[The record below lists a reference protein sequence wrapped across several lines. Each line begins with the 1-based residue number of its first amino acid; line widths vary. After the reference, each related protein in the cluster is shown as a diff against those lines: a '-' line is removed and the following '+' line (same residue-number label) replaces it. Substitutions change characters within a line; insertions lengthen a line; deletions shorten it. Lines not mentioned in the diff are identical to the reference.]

1 MKNNLKRA
9 RVMRGLTQKEAAQGM
24 YIDQCAY
31 SGYETGR
38 HVPSLEIALKIAR
51 YYNTPVET
59 LWMLEA

>member
-1 MKNNLKRA
+1 MKNNLKMA
-9 RVMRGLTQKEAAQGM
+9 RVMRGLTQKEVAQGM

-31 SGYETGR
+31 SGYENGR
-38 HVPSLEIALKIAR
+38 HVPSLEVAIKIAR